1 MDIDGKSGE
10 LIRTDL
16 MAVDQLEDVLLF
28 LHTIGDGWV
37 WTIRPATR
45 TRRQRLI
52 IGPIGTTAQQESRA
66 VGESVGCQVCPGSI
80 PPLLP
85 WFSSRRCPAPRFVLL
100 GIGAKCLRL
109 QRLVSHCQATAD
121 GKWPDLGIFLLK
133 LKAKKFMTT
142 CQVCVHRV
150 FLSEARP
157 EKRPLG
163 LPSHGQCW
171 LFGMFNDGSND
182 GFRKDRTV
190 KTKGVT
196 IRPCVLHPRLSELT

>member
-1 MDIDGKSGE
+1 MCYYFSTLLGMDGFEQYQDPQRE
-10 LIRTDL
+10 LGGNDSSL
-16 MAVDQLEDVLLF
+16 VQLALRFSKKVVLWENLWDA
-28 LHTIGDGWV
+28 GYAPCCG
-37 WTIRPATR
+37 
-45 TRRQRLI
+45 
-52 IGPIGTTAQQESRA
+52 
-66 VGESVGCQVCPGSI
+66 I

-100 GIGAKCLRL
+100 GIGAKCFWL

-121 GKWPDLGIFLLK
+121 GKWPDLGMFLLK

-150 FLSEARP
+150 FLSEAPP

-171 LFGMFNDGSND
+171 LFGMFNDGS
-182 GFRKDRTV
+182 RKDRTV

-196 IRPCVLHPRLSELT
+196 IRPLRTTSQIK